1 MKKALLLFVLMSLT
15 LFTRAQ
21 ENNYEELKFFKVIQ
35 SENNADKNSLYA
47 ALRSFMAIYY
57 ANSQNVIQMDDK
69 DAGILIGKATSVFDS
84 PSMMLSAY
92 EGWLDYNLKLQARD
106 GRVRVEVS
114 HFFHHNKP
122 GNQKKAQLGVLTKAD
137 EYTDKG
143 MQKKYHNKVWLML
156 KEQAAKISSDIF
168 VNVEK
173 VIKEGATIQSEDDNW

>member
-1 MKKALLLFVLMSLT
+1 MGYICTYNLIFILYEKGTFIICADELDLIHSC
-15 LFTRAQ
+15 TREQ
-21 ENNYEELKFFKVIQ
+21 LRRTKIFKVIQ

-114 HFFHHNKP
+114 HFFIITNQEIRKKHN
-122 GNQKKAQLGVLTKAD
+122 
-137 EYTDKG
+137 
-143 MQKKYHNKVWLML
+143 
-156 KEQAAKISSDIF
+156 
-168 VNVEK
+168 
-173 VIKEGATIQSEDDNW
+173 